1 MNEKNMYRNSNG
13 KTKVENK
20 RRDYAIVIVGVTL
33 FVVGIYMIKTIAN
46 PQGVMLAIPYVAIG
60 VGCGA
65 FGHGLGNLLQ
75 RWALKDHP
83 EVSKQ
88 IDIEKNDERNIA
100 VGNRAKAKAHDMMI
114 FVFGALM
121 LSYALMGVDIL
132 PILLLVAS
140 YLFVL
145 FYGIYYR
152 VKYDKEM

>member
-1 MNEKNMYRNSNG
+1 MNK
-13 KTKVENK
+13 K
-20 RRDYAIVIVGVTL
+20 RIDYVIMFVGLALFVIGIYLIKAIVD
-33 FVVGIYMIKTIAN
+33 
-46 PQGVMLAIPYVAIG
+46 PQGVMLAFPYVAIG

-65 FGHGLGNLLQ
+65 FGHGLGNIIQ
-75 RWALKDHP
+75 RWALKGHP

-88 IDIEKNDERNIA
+88 IAIEQNDERNIA

-121 LSYALMGVDIL
+121 ISYALMGVGIL
-132 PILLLVAS
+132 PLLLLVAS
-140 YLFVL
+140 YMFVL